1 MRTTRIWLLAI
12 LALAGCS
19 SPQGKFQT
27 QADPAYHSKLER
39 VLVYYFNVDTTTT
52 LGRDFSD
59 RFASRLSTLLAQKN
73 VPSEVVRLERS
84 ALDRNAPIQAAAARF
99 RPGQYFTFGITRV
112 ASVSGAHRAVPG
124 DLPQFQSDMS
134 ATLEFSLMD
143 ARNGRTVWRASSF
156 YYAPPRAEDVADQVI
171 DQLAAGHFL

>member
-1 MRTTRIWLLAI
+1 MRPTRIWLLFS

-27 QADPAYHSKLER
+27 QVDPAYHGKLER
-39 VLVYYFNVDTTTT
+39 VLVFYFNVDTTTT

-59 RFASRLSTLLAQKN
+59 RFVTRLAALLLQRN

-84 ALDRNAPIQAAAARF
+84 ALDRDAPVKAAAARF
-99 RPGQYFTFGITRV
+99 RPRQYFTFGVTRV
-112 ASVSGAHRAVPG
+112 NASAGVHRALSA

-134 ATLEFSLMD
+134 ASLEFSLMD
-143 ARNGRTVWRASSF
+143 AQNGRTVWRATGF
-156 YYAPPRAEDVADQVI
+156 YYAPPHAEDVADQVMG
-171 DQLAAGHFL
+171 QLAAGHFL